1 MKKLS
6 IEKLV
11 ETVHRL
17 RKERG
22 LTQAQLAS
30 ATGINRAMIGR
41 MENRDYVPTV
51 EQLQALGE
59 TLGFEVVDLF
69 VEEGVVEEKVPA
81 HTAVEKRYNIAV
93 AGTGYVG
100 LSLATLLAQHNR
112 VVAVDIVPEKVDMIN
127 NKKSPIQDEYIE
139 KYLAEKELDLTA
151 TLDGASAYADADFV
165 IIAAPTNYD
174 SKKNFFDTSAVEA
187 VIELVL
193 KVNPDAMMI
202 IKSTIPVG
210 YTASVREKYHT
221 GNIIFSPE
229 FLRES
234 KALYDNLYPSRI
246 IVSCDEDSAE
256 AAHIFAA
263 LLQQGAIKENIDT
276 LFMGFT
282 EAEAVKLFANTYLAL
297 RVSYFNELDTYA
309 ESKGLNTK
317 DIIDGV
323 CLDPRIGTHYNN
335 PSFGYGGYCLP
346 KDTKQL
352 LANFQDV
359 PQNMM
364 SAIVESNRT
373 RKDFIADQ
381 VLKMAGGYSYED
393 GLYNPER
400 EKEVVVGIF
409 RLTMKANSDNFR
421 QSSIQGVMKRI
432 KAKGATVVIYEPTL
446 PAGSTFYGSRIIGDL
461 QEFKAIS
468 QAIIANRYDA
478 CLDDVRAKVYTRD
491 IFKRD

>member
-1 MKKLS
+1 MRKLS
-6 IEKLV
+6 VDKLV

-17 RKERG
+17 RKEQG

-41 MENRDYVPTV
+41 MENKDYIPTV

-69 VEEGVVEEKVPA
+69 VEDRTEKPSSPA
-81 HTAVEKRYNIAV
+81 AVGKRYNIAV

-100 LSLATLLAQHNR
+100 LSLATLLAQHNH
-112 VVAVDIVPEKVDMIN
+112 VTAVDIVPRKVDLIN
-127 NKKSPIQDEYIE
+127 RKKTPIQDEYIE
-139 KYLAEKELDLTA
+139 KYLAEQELDLTA
-151 TLDGASAYADADFV
+151 TLDGESAYRDANFV

-193 KVNPDAMMI
+193 KTNPNAMMV

-210 YTASVREKYHT
+210 YTASVRKKYNT
-221 GNIIFSPE
+221 KNILFSPE

-309 ESKGLNTK
+309 ESKGLDTK
-317 DIIDGV
+317 SIIDGV

-381 VLKMAGGYSYED
+381 VLKMVGGYSYED
-393 GLYNPER
+393 GQYNPEN
-400 EKEVVVGIF
+400 EKEVVVGIY

-421 QSSIQGVMKRI
+421 QSAIQGVMKRI

-446 PAGSTFYGSRIIGDL
+446 PAGSTFFGSRVIGDL
-461 QEFKAIS
+461 REFKAVA
-468 QAIIANRYDA
+468 QAIIANRYDTR
-478 CLDDVRAKVYTRD
+478 LDDVKEKVYTRD
-491 IFKRD
+491 VFRRD